1 MDFNTEKK
9 PGNGIDPNLITN
21 SGMTAKT
28 VAVDPAKNLLQTIM
42 TADPELIKKTIEA
55 AKLYFSGYVTE
66 LDKAVEFAKNH
77 VVDSTESLE
86 IAVSNAG
93 AIKKLLKTLNLKR
106 TEVIASTNTFNKGI
120 NGFIKVFND
129 KGDVAVREYNRNVST
144 YTAKLEAERRT
155 REARAREEA
164 EKLKKQIEEDAKA
177 KGYEAPQVEVIPMEE
192 KRNTVIRT
200 ESGASAHTRKV
211 WTFEITKLSDVPIE
225 YLMLD
230 EKKVNGVIKAGI
242 RSIPGLEILQKGTTV
257 FR

>member
-1 MDFNTEKK
+1 MDFNTERKLD
-9 PGNGIDPNLITN
+9 NGIDPNLITN
-21 SGMTAKT
+21 SGMAKP
-28 VAVDPAKNLLQTIM
+28 VDPAKNFLMTVM
-42 TADPELIKKTIEA
+42 TADSHLIDMAIRK
-55 AKLYFSGYVTE
+55 AKRDFHPQVKE
-66 LDKAVEFAKNH
+66 LDSAVTFAKNH
-77 VVDSTESLE
+77 VVDSEESLE

-106 TEVIASTNTFNKGI
+106 EEVIASTNTFTRGI
-120 NGFIKVFND
+120 NGFIKVFKD
-129 KGDVAVREYNRNVST
+129 KGDAAVSEYNRNVST
-144 YTAKLEAERRT
+144 YTAKIEAESRA
-155 REARAREEA
+155 REARARKEA

-192 KRNTVIRT
+192 KRDTVIRT

-211 WTFEITKLSDVPIE
+211 WTFKIIKLSDVPIE

-242 RSIPGLEILQKGTTV
+242 RSIPGLDIFQKGTTV